1 MGTGAFLLAAL
12 KVLPLLLRL
21 ISQFKQAAD
30 EKVQR
35 GLGFDQA
42 VKEALE
48 EGSRRLAIAKE
59 AAEIAAKEH
68 AAHPNDDS
76 GFLTEFQR
84 RDGP

>member
-1 MGTGAFLLAAL
+1 MGTGAFILAAL

-21 ISQFKQAAD
+21 FSQFKSAAD

-35 GLGFDQA
+35 GLGYDQA

-48 EGSRRLAIAKE
+48 EGSRRLVIAKE
-59 AAEIAAKEH
+59 AAEIAEKEH

-76 GFLTEFQR
+76 GFLNEFAR
-84 RDGP
+84 KD